1 MEQAV
6 YITRIE
12 DLSRINVDLYSRLY
26 FGHEFC
32 ERLLPTLEELEMA
45 LKFAKENDLHLTILT
60 PYVTNEGI
68 KSVNTL
74 LNFLAREAPQS
85 EVVFNDYGVFRLLR
99 NNYHTLKPVMG
110 RLLSKMKRDPRII
123 SIYQLLPESA
133 RRYFKGF
140 SLDVSAFREFL
151 LKNGITRVELDNVF
165 QGLDLNISL
174 LGFSASLYIPYAYV
188 TTTRACLAIN
198 CDSHGMEDIV
208 GIFPCKKECRKYTFY
223 LRSKAMPVTL
233 IRKGNTIFVKNEEIS
248 NDIGEKGIDRIV
260 HEIDIPI

>member
-12 DLSRINVDLYSRLY
+12 DLTRININSYSRLY

-32 ERLLPTLEELEMA
+32 ERLLPSLEKLEEA
-45 LKFAKENDLHLTILT
+45 LKFALKNNFHFTFLT

-68 KSVNTL
+68 KKVNIL
-74 LNFLAREAPQS
+74 LDFLAREAPQS

-99 NNYHTLKPVMG
+99 NNYSVLKPVMG
-110 RLLSKMKRDPRII
+110 RLLNRMKRDPRII
-123 SIYQLLPESA
+123 NIYQLLPESA

-140 SLDVSAFREFL
+140 SLDVPAFRDFL
-151 LKNGITRVELDNVF
+151 LKNDVTRVELDNVF
-165 QGLDLNISL
+165 QGIDLNISF
-174 LGFSASLYIPYAYV
+174 LGFSASLYIPYAYI

-198 CDSHGMEDIV
+198 CDVHGMEDIV
-208 GIFPCKKECRKYTFY
+208 GIFPCKKECQKYTFY
-223 LRSKAMPVTL
+223 LRSRAMPVML
-233 IRKGNTIFVKNEEIS
+233 IRKGNTIFMKNEKVAD
-248 NDIGEKGIDRIV
+248 DIEEKGVDRIV